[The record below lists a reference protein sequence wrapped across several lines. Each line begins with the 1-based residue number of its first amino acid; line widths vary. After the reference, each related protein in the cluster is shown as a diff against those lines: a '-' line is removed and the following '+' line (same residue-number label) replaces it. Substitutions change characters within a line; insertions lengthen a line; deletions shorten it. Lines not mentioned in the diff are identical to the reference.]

1 MDLSNVY
8 MYLKAIINFL
18 EGCDSTRDAIAD
30 YESEMKAEYES
41 EMMANMDWY

>member
-1 MDLSNVY
+1 

-18 EGCDSTRDAIAD
+18 EGCDSMLNSIAD